1 MDNLL
6 IRHMSYFVRCSLQV
20 SHLRRQRPVHYLQH
34 FHLTVLRRVASIMFF
49 QSPAPHS
56 AVCTNSSLS
65 PSQLPARSPVRRQRP
80 TKRAPFL
87 ACRRLVTNSI
97 SHFPESIVTCHT
109 NPAQHK
115 GHPGLPHDQL
125 ADDSSQESTAPL
137 LRVWLGMVLRLL
149 RVGQRVSFYCTLMVR
164 SKHVASSE

>member
-1 MDNLL
+1 MFPASFPPSPPEAGALSPTLSFDCPASGGF
-6 IRHMSYFVRCSLQV
+6 H
-20 SHLRRQRPVHYLQH
+20 PV
-34 FHLTVLRRVASIMFF
+34 F

-97 SHFPESIVTCHT
+97 SYFPESIVTCHT